1 MGYNNTH
8 QYIFINTVKQ
18 HNSFFLKKIRNS
30 QFFKTLLKVAI
41 PDSCGCN
48 FFSLHLIKIRRFF
61 CSNKNL
67 QIFKNHF
74 WKKISKILISINFP
88 WVHLMSLKKCVPI
101 SYDVYW
107 IKTNEQEAK
116 KWMIYFNEN
125 KIVKKVSGLII
136 FFINFEKTIWFSSSI
151 YEKVCFKSTKLT
163 IITFKNKKRELIFNA
178 KKKLIKR
185 CEYVHA
191 TNLLKNVRGKARK

>member
-1 MGYNNTH
+1 M
-8 QYIFINTVKQ
+8 
-18 HNSFFLKKIRNS
+18 
-30 QFFKTLLKVAI
+30 
-41 PDSCGCN
+41 
-48 FFSLHLIKIRRFF
+48 
-61 CSNKNL
+61 
-67 QIFKNHF
+67 
-74 WKKISKILISINFP
+74 
-88 WVHLMSLKKCVPI
+88 HLMSLKKCVPI

-163 IITFKNKKRELIFNA
+163 IITFKNKQRELIFNA
-178 KKKLIKR
+178 KKNWQKGVNMSMLRI
-185 CEYVHA
+185 Y
-191 TNLLKNVRGKARK
+191 